1 MTHKDL
7 WSLVDYQW
15 GNRLIHDSCDP
26 FHLFCYEPCH
36 IMVHVT
42 LLLGLPYEISI
53 STLKSV
59 LWVGQFYLFPSI
71 PTGAVLFVSFQNK
84 WSSSFCSDAHS
95 MAQFYLF
102 WSISGGAVL
111 FVPAHIKWSSS
122 TFTTHRLQSRVNL
135 RLPKV
140 RFTYMVN
147 CILCLY
153 RPYLGE

>member
-26 FHLFCYEPCH
+26 FDLFCHERF
-36 IMVHVT
+36 MMNNVS
-42 LLLGLPYEISI
+42 LLQGLPYKILI
-53 STLKSV
+53 LTLKSD
-59 LWVGQFYLFPSI
+59 LWVEQFYLFPVI
-71 PTGAVLFVSFQNK
+71 LTGAVLFVSFQNK